1 MARSHRGPNA
11 KGDAAASGQEPRVP
25 LTAATT
31 PKDFRDFYWL
41 KTELQDF
48 CRKQGLSTSGGRREI
63 ADRIETFLRSGRRA
77 QPAKATI
84 AVAPAA
90 RQFNQASLQQFC
102 FRTRVPAGFKCTQ
115 EARRFFE
122 THVSPRF
129 RFTVTLQQYIK
140 AHPGITFA
148 EIAIQWKREYE
159 ARKAGTF
166 KPAIAPQFEF
176 NQFTRDFHAD
186 PHNAGKTRADCLEAW
201 KRTRARRG
209 DNVYRPEST

>member
-1 MARSHRGPNA
+1 MARSHRGQGA
-11 KGDAAASGQEPRVP
+11 AQDAAAFGQEPRVP
-25 LTAATT
+25 LTASTT

-48 CRKQGLSTSGGRREI
+48 CRSQGLSTSGGKREI
-63 ADRIETFLRSGRRA
+63 ADRIEAFLRNGRRVE
-77 QPAKATI
+77 PARPTVPA
-84 AVAPAA
+84 APAA
-90 RQFNQASLQQFC
+90 RQFNQASAQQFSL
-102 FRTRVPAGFKCTQ
+102 RTRVPAGFKCTQ

-122 THVSPRF
+122 THVSPHF
-129 RFTVTLQQYIK
+129 RFTVTLQEYIK

-148 EIAIQWKREYE
+148 EIAEQWKREYE
-159 ARKAGTF
+159 GRKAGTF

-186 PHNAGKTRADCLEAW
+186 PRNAGKTRADCLEAW

-209 DNVYRPEST
+209 DNAYRPEST